1 MIDIRGQA
9 NPAKNRLPFHRPCE
23 ENRATGPAK
32 ATSHGYT
39 PFRRCPGSTTLCPQ
53 KVPGGLFTGA
63 AAWANLV
70 IDTGDALS
78 SPRTVV
84 LADDHAA
91 MLEEVSRLLQNHFTI
106 LAMVS
111 NGEAAVQAAKDLRPD
126 LVVMD
131 IAMPVLNGIQA
142 ARRMKE
148 MGLRA
153 KIVFLTIQ
161 NDPDYHQIAEQLGA
175 SYVLKPMMGTDL
187 IPAINKTLDGYRF
200 GPDGKGSGRA
210 ASTGPSSG

>member
-1 MIDIRGQA
+1 M
-9 NPAKNRLPFHRPCE
+9 
-23 ENRATGPAK
+23 
-32 ATSHGYT
+32 
-39 PFRRCPGSTTLCPQ
+39 
-53 KVPGGLFTGA
+53 
-63 AAWANLV
+63 
-70 IDTGDALS
+70 
-78 SPRTVV
+78 V